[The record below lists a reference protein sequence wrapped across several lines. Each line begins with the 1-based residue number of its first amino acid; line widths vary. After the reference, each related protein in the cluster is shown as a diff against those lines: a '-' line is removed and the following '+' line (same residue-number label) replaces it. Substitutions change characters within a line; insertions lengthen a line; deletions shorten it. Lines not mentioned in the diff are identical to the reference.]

1 MTAKTL
7 KPVPPPI
14 EDFARPAVPP
24 WQQTAGMLIAGQAEI
39 DEVDKVAGEVERRWG
54 IGRARLL
61 ASVELREKFD
71 RQRYLLN
78 RAIWHGDLEAVRR
91 EARRSVKAWEAVRA
105 AAEAVEPGGSGS
117 PLWWEVEIGD
127 GCLAAICGPGID
139 ASQIEAGGRFVAVFE
154 LEEIGRLIE
163 AFPTIA
169 KAKQIYPGA
178 RVEGVRQRIGDP
190 LDAIGDTA
198 KSLNDPFPF

>member
-1 MTAKTL
+1 MTARTSKA
-7 KPVPPPI
+7 VPPPI

-24 WQQTAGMLIAGQAEI
+24 WQMTAGMLIAGQAEI
-39 DEVDKVAGEVERRWG
+39 DEVDKIASEVERRFG

-61 ASVELREKFD
+61 VSVELREKFD

-78 RAIWHGDLEAVRR
+78 QAIWHGDLEAVRR
-91 EARRSVKAWEAVRA
+91 EARRSVKAWMAVRA
-105 AAEAVEPGGSGS
+105 AAEAAEPGGRGS
-117 PLWWEVEIGD
+117 PLWWEVEIGE
-127 GCLAAICGPGID
+127 GRLAAICGPGID
-139 ASQIEAGGRFVAVFE
+139 ASQIKPDGRFVAVFE

-169 KAKQIYPGA
+169 KAKSIFPGA

-190 LDAIGDTA
+190 LDAITDTA
-198 KSLNDPFPF
+198 KELDDSFPF